1 MARTRNAMETIM
13 NGNLCGVGWVD
24 VSRSDSKKK
33 KRKAL
38 LWVEIKFSAHNG
50 HMIKCLLTQI
60 DRARRENIW
69 LSVMTHGFR
78 SVGYD
83 LEPHIFPSDPLGQ

>member
-24 VSRSDSKKK
+24 VSQSDSKKKKKKK

-38 LWVEIKFSAHNG
+38 LWVEIKLRNFQLI
-50 HMIKCLLTQI
+50 MVI
-60 DRARRENIW
+60 
-69 LSVMTHGFR
+69 
-78 SVGYD
+78 
-83 LEPHIFPSDPLGQ
+83 

>member
-13 NGNLCGVGWVD
+13 NGNLCRVGWVD

-38 LWVEIKFSAHNG
+38 LWVEIKLRNFQLI
-50 HMIKCLLTQI
+50 MVI
-60 DRARRENIW
+60 
-69 LSVMTHGFR
+69 
-78 SVGYD
+78 
-83 LEPHIFPSDPLGQ
+83 

>member
-38 LWVEIKFSAHNG
+38 LWVEIKLRNFQLI
-50 HMIKCLLTQI
+50 MVI
-60 DRARRENIW
+60 
-69 LSVMTHGFR
+69 
-78 SVGYD
+78 
-83 LEPHIFPSDPLGQ
+83 